1 MRKIA
6 RMLFVVVGLLAIA
19 ASTAQASRG
28 IRLSSSGP
36 ITATGRLT
44 MNGSTICTVS
54 LTLTAATTLSKTRGI
69 TQGTVT
75 AGSITACS
83 SPIGVNSGVVLTPIS
98 IEYDSFTGLL
108 PNISGI
114 NIIASNAGFRLDAFG
129 GGVRCL
135 YGGRM
140 TGITFNITGG
150 RVTGVTF
157 ASNTLPLVAGSGLC
171 PAGGTVAG
179 PLTVTPASSAPTVT
193 LV

>member
-6 RMLFVVVGLLAIA
+6 RMFFVTVGLLAIA
-19 ASTAQASRG
+19 ATTAQASTG
-28 IRLSSSGP
+28 VSLSSGGP

-54 LTLTAATTLSKTRGI
+54 LTLTSSTTLRKTTGV
-69 TQGTVT
+69 TQAQVT

-83 SPIGVNSGVVLTPIS
+83 SPIGVNSGAVLTPIN
-98 IEYDSFTGLL
+98 IQYASFSGTL
-108 PNISGI
+108 PNITGI
-114 NIIASNAGFRLDAFG
+114 GVTAPNAGFRLDAFSG
-129 GGVRCL
+129 AVRCL
-135 YGGRM
+135 YGGNM

-157 ASNTLPLVAGSGLC
+157 ASNRLPLVSGSGLC
-171 PAGGTVAG
+171 PADGTVAG
-179 PLTVTPASSAPTVT
+179 PLTVQGTAPTVT